1 MIMRLKSLTE
11 MVLGNELARL
21 DVLGQ
26 GLTIAISELMK
37 FITINCILI
46 YDTLYVVPD
55 QVLVL

>member
-1 MIMRLKSLTE
+1 MIMRLKSSTE

-37 FITINCILI
+37 FITINCIQI
-46 YDTLYVVPD
+46 CDTLYVVPD

>member
-1 MIMRLKSLTE
+1 MITRLKSSTE

>member
-26 GLTIAISELMK
+26 GLTIAFSELMK

>member
-26 GLTIAISELMK
+26 GLNIAFSELMK

>member
-1 MIMRLKSLTE
+1 MITRLKSSTE

-26 GLTIAISELMK
+26 GLTIIILESMK